1 LKQATVNNKSDD
13 QLLQIV
19 WDYMS
24 EETPLRPADVIV
36 VGGCKNTQLAIY
48 VAELYQTGFAP
59 LIVFSGHAQTD
70 MDITEADLLAQVARQ
85 SGVPDSAILREQ
97 LASNTGENITFS
109 AALLKEKGIAPK
121 TVILVHQP
129 FMSRRFLATAKAQWP
144 APQPEFITRHE
155 PTSMVEY
162 TIRHGRGETI
172 RKTLGDFSRMEK
184 YAKKGHQVP
193 SDIPAEVKEAFR
205 IMVDRGH
212 QIR

>member
-1 LKQATVNNKSDD
+1 MNNKSDD

-24 EETPLRPADVIV
+24 YETPLRPADVIV
-36 VGGCKNTQLAIY
+36 VGGCKNTQLAVY
-48 VAELYQTGFAP
+48 ASELYQTGFAP
-59 LIVFSGHAQTD
+59 RIVFSGHAQPD
-70 MDITEADLLAQVARQ
+70 MDITEADLLAHVARQ
-85 SGVPDSAILREQ
+85 SGVPESAILREQ
-97 LASNTGENITFS
+97 QAKNTGENITLS
-109 AALLKEKGIAPK
+109 AALLKEQGIEPK
-121 TVILVHQP
+121 TVILIHQP
-129 FMSRRFLATAKAQWP
+129 FMSRRFLATAQAQWP

-184 YAKKGHQVP
+184 YAKKGHQAHH
-193 SDIPAEVKEAFR
+193 DIPAEVKEAYQ
-205 IMVDRGH
+205 IMAERGH